1 MSKNPFDIQSLAPT
15 WATADLAKSAV
26 LKGDVAG
33 HPFHGNQYSAGSSGQ
48 DVMSHAVKVAEARMD
63 GVANRADAIRMA
75 QFHNQEAMNA
85 SNARNKAFA
94 EGKDGKGEELDN
106 LAQAHLRA
114 AKTWNKVADYGN
126 RNIVFDAS
134 KAIRQTQA
142 ALNHHANDYLNA

>member
-106 LAQAHLRA
+106 LTQAHLRA